1 MSSNY
6 LLVEQSNGLKGQVEL
21 SGAKNAVLVIMASLI
36 LAEGKSRLTNVPN
49 SADVHQMIEA
59 LKTLGADI
67 SYNPEHATME
77 VDTTHIRYFS
87 VGPEIMN
94 KMRASILVM
103 GPLLAR
109 FGKAHVAVP
118 GGCQIGA
125 RPIDYHVRAFA
136 RMGVHF
142 DEVGH
147 YLNASLDRN
156 NVLFQNRRIILEY
169 PSVGAT
175 ENSLMLAT
183 LLPGTTTIVNA
194 ALEPEVLD
202 LIDVLTKMGAM
213 IDFELPQCI
222 RIVGVS
228 SLKAI
233 DHDVMPDRL
242 EAGSLML
249 ATAVAGGELYL
260 PDARPFHMEVFLEKL
275 REMGHEV
282 YTEYRQTDGT
292 ILPGIYFKAHP
303 EPKAVSFKTSQYP
316 GFPTDL
322 QAPMMVAQTLALGE
336 SVIEETV
343 FENRMMHVKELVKMG
358 ANITLD
364 GTRARVRGVDQL
376 YGCQVIA
383 TDIRA
388 SCGLV
393 VAGLAAVG
401 QTHISGIHHWKRG
414 YDKLDLKLRRL
425 GAQVTLVEEK
435 VIMPDMAT
443 AMMAVV

>member
-1 MSSNY
+1 MSTSY
-6 LLVEQSNGLKGQVEL
+6 LIVEQSNGLKGQVPL
-21 SGAKNAVLVIMASLI
+21 AGAKNAVLVIMASLI

-49 SADVHQMIEA
+49 SADVHQMIE
-59 LKTLGADI
+59 LLRTLGAEVHYYAETYTLD
-67 SYNPEHATME
+67 
-77 VDTTHIRYFS
+77 VDTASVRYFNVS
-87 VGPEIMN
+87 PEIMN

-109 FGKAHVAVP
+109 FSKAHVAVP

-125 RPIDYHVRAFA
+125 RPIDFHIRSFS
-136 RMGVHF
+136 RMGVHV

-147 YLNASLDRN
+147 FLNASLDRN
-156 NVLFQNRRIILEY
+156 NLLSQNRRIILEY

-202 LIDVLTKMGAM
+202 LIDVLTKMGAV

-222 RIVGVS
+222 RITGVA
-228 SLKAI
+228 SLRPVE
-233 DHDVMPDRL
+233 HEVMPDRL
-242 EAGSLML
+242 EAGSIML
-249 ATAVAGGELYL
+249 AAAVAGGEVYL

-282 YTEYRQTDGT
+282 YTDYRQIDGT
-292 ILPGIYFKAHP
+292 VLPGVYFKAHA
-303 EPKAVSFKTSQYP
+303 EPRAVSFKTGQYP

-322 QAPMMVAQTLALGE
+322 QAPMMVAQALAVGE

-358 ANITLD
+358 ANITVD
-364 GTRARVRGVDQL
+364 GTRARIKGVDQL
-376 YGCQVIA
+376 YGAQVIA

-401 QTHISGIHHWKRG
+401 QTRISGIHHWKRG
-414 YDKLDLKLRRL
+414 YDKLDLKLRAL
-425 GAQVTLVEEK
+425 GADITLIEEK
-435 VIMPDMAT
+435 VMVPEIASAIMAI
-443 AMMAVV
+443 